1 MFFETL
7 FRALHQK
14 QIDYCVVGGVA
25 LVLQGAVRMTA
36 DLDLMVALD
45 EPNLTRFVEVI
56 KGLGYKPK
64 VPVAPEDFISAENR
78 ASWIAEKGMQVFSF
92 YHPGEMVSLVDVF
105 VYEPVPYR
113 EMRGRIELK
122 RIDDFIIP
130 VASKPDLIRLK
141 KIAGRPQDLE
151 DIKALEALLNG

>member
-1 MFFETL
+1 MFFEHL
-7 FRALHQK
+7 FRALYLK
-14 QIDYCVVGGVA
+14 KIDYCVVGGVA

-45 EPNLTRFVEVI
+45 VPNLTRFVEVI
-56 KGLGYKPK
+56 KELGYKPK
-64 VPVAPEDFISAENR
+64 VPVAPEEFISPKSR
-78 ASWIAEKGMQVFSF
+78 ASWIADKGMQVFTF

-105 VYEPVPYR
+105 VHEPVPYS

-122 RIDDFIIP
+122 PIDDFMIP